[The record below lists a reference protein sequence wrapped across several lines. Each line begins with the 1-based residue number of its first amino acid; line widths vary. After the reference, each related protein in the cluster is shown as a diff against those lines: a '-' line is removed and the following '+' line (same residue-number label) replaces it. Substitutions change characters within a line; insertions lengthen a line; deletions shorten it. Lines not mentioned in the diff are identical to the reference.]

1 MFIYFKSKMH
11 ILLII
16 INKLKFLEIF
26 LTLIE
31 AVQYIIKIQFLIFI
45 RQTLKIKLNCDIFI
59 FLFQSAL
66 KISKNLTFLFFY

>member
-1 MFIYFKSKMH
+1 MH
-11 ILLII
+11 IPLII
-16 INKLKFLEIF
+16 INKMKFLEISKF
-26 LTLIE
+26 LKIE

-66 KISKNLTFLFFY
+66 KISKNLTFLIFSINVS